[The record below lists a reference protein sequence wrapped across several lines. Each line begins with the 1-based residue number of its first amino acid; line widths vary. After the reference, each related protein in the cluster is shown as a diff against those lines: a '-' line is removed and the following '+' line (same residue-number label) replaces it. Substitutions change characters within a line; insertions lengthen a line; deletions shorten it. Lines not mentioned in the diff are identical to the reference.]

1 METFGN
7 KKTPKNPTIFY
18 CKICNFKC
26 SNKKDWTRHILTA
39 KHKRKLLETDPT
51 ITTKP
56 PELTCECGKKYSS
69 KSGLWKHK
77 KVCFYPSTA
86 ENYPKN
92 IITAEKEVKEEINEK
107 TEEPDYKEMFFES
120 MKVIKKQSE
129 QLDRIIPVLG
139 NNNIT
144 NNNTTNNNT
153 TNNFNLNFFLNET
166 CKDALNLTDFINSI
180 EVQLKDLEYT
190 TDNGHVKGITNIFHN
205 ALSNME
211 ENKRPLHC
219 TDLKR
224 ETLYIKDNDE
234 WLKDDEKE
242 IIKDKITTVA
252 NKNIS
257 NTSKWLEKYPDHT
270 NTDSKDFE
278 KYVKMTNNSMGTGDE
293 LEQNKIVKNIMKEVT
308 IEKN

>member
-7 KKTPKNPTIFY
+7 KKTPKNAENYY
-18 CKICNFKC
+18 CKTCNFKC
-26 SNKKDWTRHILTA
+26 SKFSEWKRHILTA
-39 KHKRKLLETDPT
+39 KHKRKLLETDPSN
-51 ITTKP
+51 TTLP
-56 PELTCECGKKYSS
+56 HELSCECGKKYSS

-77 KVCFYPSTA
+77 KVCKNAGAA
-86 ENYPKN
+86 EKNAEN
-92 IITAEKEVKEEINEK
+92 IITAEIETTEK
-107 TEEPDYKEMFFES
+107 TDEPDYKEMFFES

-166 CKDALNLTDFINSI
+166 CKDALNLTEFINSI

-257 NTSKWLEKYPDHT
+257 NTGKWLEKYPDHVDA
-270 NTDSKDFE
+270 NSKDFE
-278 KYVKMTNNSMGTGDE
+278 KYVKMTNNSMGTGDDGE
-293 LEQNKIVKNIMKEVT
+293 VNKITKNIMKEV
-308 IEKN
+308 IIDKGK

>member
-1 METFGN
+1 MPN
-7 KKTPKNPTIFY
+7 
-18 CKICNFKC
+18 
-26 SNKKDWTRHILTA
+26 
-39 KHKRKLLETDPT
+39 
-51 ITTKP
+51 ITLP
-56 PELTCECGKKYSS
+56 DGKKLDFAKSITGLKIAEKVS
-69 KSGLWKHK
+69 KSL
-77 KVCFYPSTA
+77 
-86 ENYPKN
+86 
-92 IITAEKEVKEEINEK
+92 
-107 TEEPDYKEMFFES
+107 
-120 MKVIKKQSE
+120 MKQ
-129 QLDRIIPVLG
+129 
-139 NNNIT
+139 
-144 NNNTTNNNT
+144 
-153 TNNFNLNFFLNET
+153 
-166 CKDALNLTDFINSI
+166 ALVMSVNG
-180 EVQLKDLEYT
+180 ELKDLEYT

-257 NTSKWLEKYPDHT
+257 NTSKWLEKYPDHVDT
-270 NTDSKDFE
+270 SSKDFE

-293 LEQNKIVKNIMKEVT
+293 GEQNKIVKNIMKEVT